1 MGLGAPRLVT
11 FRPRE
16 RIRSVRRASAALQIE
31 RHEREPGRDPLAE
44 LGLGAVLGAHLYRV
58 DVSAGLPSRDV
69 RSAGAAFALKSLGA
83 RWL

>member
-1 MGLGAPRLVT
+1 MGRGAPRLVT

-44 LGLGAVLGAHLYRV
+44 LGLGASWAPTSTAWMSPR
-58 DVSAGLPSRDV
+58 ACR
-69 RSAGAAFALKSLGA
+69 RATCAARAPIPALKSLGA